1 MMAVFPLHLL
11 PPLLARL
18 LPLGLALG
26 LSGCMS
32 ANPMNWLSNE
42 KPANPPS
49 VLGQQTNSIHPKT
62 LWQANIGGGSDRKL
76 LKLEPAIVTGR
87 VYLASASG
95 TVEARD
101 AANGRTLWRVDT
113 KTPISAG
120 PGAGDGLVL
129 VGTRDAHILALDA
142 NNGQQRWKVRVS
154 SEVLAVPRIGM
165 GVAVAFTLDG
175 KLTGLDA
182 DTGTERWHYAH
193 EVPVLSLRG
202 SSSPV
207 IMGANVITGFANGKL
222 SSIQLTSGTLNWE
235 ITLGAAGGRTELD
248 RMTDIDADPL
258 VIGDTIYAVTYQG
271 DLAAI
276 SGADGQVLW
285 RKRLSSYSGLGGGEG
300 QLYVTDDKDQ
310 VWAFD
315 RSAGNSLW
323 KQSSLLYRRL
333 SAPIPYR
340 GYIVAGD
347 FEGFLHWFKPED
359 GSIVA
364 RTRLGSAPITAA
376 PQVVDGRLYI
386 YGDGGDFAAIGL

>member
-1 MMAVFPLHLL
+1 MALV
-11 PPLLARL
+11 
-18 LPLGLALG
+18 LGLT
-26 LSGCMS
+26 GCMS
-32 ANPMNWLSNE
+32 ANPMNWMSSE

-49 VLGQQTNSIHPKT
+49 VLGEQTNRIHPKT

-76 LKLEPAIVTGR
+76 LKLEPAIVAGR
-87 VYLASASG
+87 IYLANASG
-95 TVEARD
+95 TVEAKD
-101 AANGRTLWRVDT
+101 AANGRSLWRVDT

-120 PGAGDGLVL
+120 PGAGEGLVL

-165 GVAVAFTLDG
+165 GVVVAHTLDG

-182 DTGTERWHYAH
+182 DSGTQRWSYEH

-207 IMGANVITGFANGKL
+207 IMGASVIAGFANGKL
-222 SSIQLTSGTLNWE
+222 ASINLSSGSLNWE
-235 ITLGAAGGRTELD
+235 VSLGISSGRTELD

-258 VIGDTIYAVTYQG
+258 VIGNTIYAVTYQG
-271 DLAAI
+271 DLAAV
-276 SGADGQVLW
+276 SGTDGSVLW
-285 RKRLSSYSGLGGGEG
+285 RRKLSSYSGLGGGDT

-315 RSAGNSLW
+315 KGSSNSLW
-323 KQSSLLYRRL
+323 KQSNLLYRRL
-333 SAPIPYR
+333 TAPIPFN
-340 GYIVAGD
+340 GYVVAGD
-347 FEGFLHWFKPED
+347 FEGYLHWFKPED

-364 RTRLGSAPITAA
+364 RTRLGSSPITAT
-376 PQVVDGRLYI
+376 PQVVDGRLYV
-386 YGDGGDFAAIGL
+386 YSDGGDFAAIGL

>member
-1 MMAVFPLHLL
+1 MSLRLIARTLL
-11 PPLLARL
+11 M
-18 LPLGLALG
+18 GLALG
-26 LSGCMS
+26 LNGCMS
-32 ANPMNWLSNE
+32 ANPMNWMSSE

-49 VLGQQTNSIHPKT
+49 VLGEQTNRIHPKT

-76 LKLEPAIVTGR
+76 LKLEPAIVAGR

-101 AANGRTLWRVDT
+101 AANGRSLWRVDT

-129 VGTRDAHILALDA
+129 VGTKDAHILALDA
-142 NNGQQRWKVRVS
+142 SNGQQRWKVRVS

-165 GVAVAFTLDG
+165 GVVVAHTLDG

-182 DTGTERWHYAH
+182 DNGAQRWSYEH

-207 IMGANVITGFANGKL
+207 ILGSSVVAGFANGKL
-222 SSIQLTSGTLNWE
+222 ASINLSSGNLNWE
-235 ITLGAAGGRTELD
+235 VSLGISSGRTELD

-258 VIGDTIYAVTYQG
+258 IIGDTIYAVTYQG

-276 SGADGQVLW
+276 AGADGSVLW
-285 RKRLSSYSGLGGGEG
+285 RRKLSSYSGLGGGDN
-300 QLYVTDDKDQ
+300 QVYVTDDKDQ
-310 VWAFD
+310 VWAFN
-315 RSAGNSLW
+315 RASSESTW
-323 KQSSLLYRRL
+323 KQSNLLYRRL
-333 SAPIPYR
+333 TAPIPFN
-340 GYIVAGD
+340 GYVVAGD
-347 FEGFLHWFKPED
+347 FEGYLHWFKPED

-364 RTRLGSAPITAA
+364 RTRLGSSPITAT